1 MKKFDVFGIGNALVD
16 CVCLVEDS
24 FLEKNNIE
32 KGLMTLVDEKKQKKI
47 IEKINDSKPFIQ
59 SGGSVPN
66 SIYTLSQLGGSGYLS
81 ILVSEDKYGKIYI
94 DDLKNSGIH
103 TGGKKYTI
111 DEGMTGSCLVLTTPD
126 GERTMNTCLSVS
138 SKFSSKN
145 INFDDLKLSK
155 YLYIEGYLVTSD
167 IAIEAIRK
175 SIEFSK
181 KNNIKIALTFSDL
194 SMVKYFKDKFHFIL
208 DNKIDLLFCNEE
220 EALTYSGT
228 DKIEEA
234 YQYLLKFSSMVIITM
249 GGDGS
254 IIINDSGVKIKI
266 EPYKTNLLDTVGAG
280 DTYAGAFLYGIN
292 NGMTIKQSGNLAS
305 ALSSKVISKL
315 GPRLEKS
322 DIDYIKQS
330 LV

>member
-1 MKKFDVFGIGNALVD
+1 
-16 CVCLVEDS
+16 
-24 FLEKNNIE
+24 
-32 KGLMTLVDEKKQKKI
+32 
-47 IEKINDSKPFIQ
+47 
-59 SGGSVPN
+59 
-66 SIYTLSQLGGSGYLS
+66 
-81 ILVSEDKYGKIYI
+81 
-94 DDLKNSGIH
+94 
-103 TGGKKYTI
+103 
-111 DEGMTGSCLVLTTPD
+111 
-126 GERTMNTCLSVS
+126 
-138 SKFSSKN
+138 
-145 INFDDLKLSK
+145 
-155 YLYIEGYLVTSD
+155 
-167 IAIEAIRK
+167 
-175 SIEFSK
+175 
-181 KNNIKIALTFSDL
+181 
-194 SMVKYFKDKFHFIL
+194 MVKYFKDKFHFIL

-322 DIDYIKQS
+322 DIDLGQKFGVVSTISKKID
-330 LV
+330 

>member
-1 MKKFDVFGIGNALVD
+1 
-16 CVCLVEDS
+16 
-24 FLEKNNIE
+24 
-32 KGLMTLVDEKKQKKI
+32 
-47 IEKINDSKPFIQ
+47 
-59 SGGSVPN
+59 
-66 SIYTLSQLGGSGYLS
+66 
-81 ILVSEDKYGKIYI
+81 
-94 DDLKNSGIH
+94 
-103 TGGKKYTI
+103 
-111 DEGMTGSCLVLTTPD
+111 MTGSCLVLTTPD

-254 IIINDSGVKIKI
+254 IIINDSGDKIKI
-266 EPYKTNLLDTVGAG
+266 EPYKTNPLDTVGAG